1 MKKLYE
7 DQIKGL
13 QDQIQVEKDK
23 NKHQEVKAN
32 RQLQTQLSDMKDEE
46 DTLRIQLN
54 KQMQVWNYQMKANIA
69 IILSFPEKYL
79 NLKPIVS
86 PCNRNGYLYYF

>member
-54 KQMQVWNYQMKANIA
+54 KQMQVWNYQIREKANTA
-69 IILSFPEKYL
+69 FILSFPL
-79 NLKPIVS
+79 WMTS
-86 PCNRNGYLYYF
+86 MGPCNRNGYSYYF